1 MASSST
7 SSVPGTILSIGGP
20 IVDRIDKGPALKG
33 LVILLLFTHPSTIH
47 PSSIHHPSL
56 RIIHPSSLH
65 HPSFIHPPSIFHPFT
80 IHPTVTHLFLLT
92 LVSTMLSTVPDT

>member
-47 PSSIHHPSL
+47 PSSIHHPS
-56 RIIHPSSLH
+56 IIYPSSFH
-65 HPSFIHPPSIFHPFT
+65 HPSFIHSPSIHHLSFIPPPSILHPFT
-80 IHPTVTHLFLLT
+80 IHP
-92 LVSTMLSTVPDT
+92 